1 MNKTILALAVV
12 SVLSFPA
19 MAHPRADLPRP
30 IPNSTTAV
38 QVEPGV
44 VQVERRAAR
53 RPARAAI
60 ARDMRDVS
68 PKPGGNTMCCRSK
81 GLPDMNDQMDRRSS
95 GHAGERG
102 RGVGLK
108 NGCPPGLAKRDNGVR
123 GSRPGSTRNA
133 AHSSSGSSLGSGLI
147 DQSQKMMV
155 AAI

>member
-30 IPNSTTAV
+30 ISNSTTVV

-68 PKPGGNTMCCRSK
+68 PKPGGNMMDDGQCCRSK
-81 GLPDMNDQMDRRSS
+81 DFPNMNDQMDQRSS
-95 GHAGERG
+95 GHAGERR

-108 NGCPPGLAKRDNGVR
+108 NGCPPGLAKRDNGCVAPGQDPHEMQRTHRPEVR
-123 GSRPGSTRNA
+123 
-133 AHSSSGSSLGSGLI
+133 
-147 DQSQKMMV
+147 
-155 AAI
+155 